1 MEETNRIFH
10 NNKIP
15 KEDSRFIC
23 LSVILV
29 NYIFR
34 KGKICYPEV
43 FSGECKY
50 VIRRKRWLS
59 ILLAA

>member
-1 MEETNRIFH
+1 MEETNRILD

-15 KEDSRFIC
+15 KEDSRFIY

-29 NYIFR
+29 NSIFR
-34 KGKICYPEV
+34 KGKTYYPEV

-50 VIRRKRWLS
+50 VVRRKR
-59 ILLAA
+59 